1 MVPFFQTI
9 DLIQFD
15 KLPAGKLFLFLGHFA
30 CWLVSFLYLCNGLLM
45 FIFVGFVGQNAT
57 VAVMSYSG
65 YDIEVKTV
73 QWIPQVV
80 YISFSIKLPQMIT
93 LRFFFLFQDALIL
106 NKASVDRGTINHWC
120 YTEIKTR
127 FLE

>member
-1 MVPFFQTI
+1 
-9 DLIQFD
+9 
-15 KLPAGKLFLFLGHFA
+15 
-30 CWLVSFLYLCNGLLM
+30 M

-73 QWIPQVV
+73 QLIPQVV

-93 LRFFFLFQDALIL
+93 LRFFLFQDALIL

-120 YTEIKTR
+120 YTDI
-127 FLE
+127 